1 MTGVVVHMIIGF
13 LLFTPLGFIVGM
25 LQHRR
30 EQEKEEEDKKS
41 LF

>member
-1 MTGVVVHMIIGF
+1 MTGVVVHMIIGL
-13 LLFTPLGFIVGM
+13 LLFTPLGFIVGF

-30 EQEKEEEDKKS
+30 ELEREEENKKS